1 MKTCQLHSTPVSV
14 SNAGYSGLSPGL
26 YTGISV
32 SDKAVSAKLLP
43 GISVSYPRYSGLS
56 LEMYTR
62 ISVSD
67 KVYEDLPATLY
78 PNVSVSNLGY
88 TLGVQ

>member
-1 MKTCQLHSTPVSV
+1 
-14 SNAGYSGLSPGL
+14 
-26 YTGISV
+26 
-32 SDKAVSAKLLP
+32 
-43 GISVSYPRYSGLS
+43 
-56 LEMYTR
+56 MYTI

-88 TLGVQ
+88 TLGVQWSTGISVSNKVYKDVSATLSPGVSVSVPGYNGLIAGMFLEYGLSTKYM